1 MFSDRETSLNLN
13 KIIGNFIVNHI
24 LCSRALL
31 LVTTTKIISN
41 TLVLT
46 VLAPL
51 MNEIRF
57 RLMGNRISMQLKFRQ
72 TADALAHASVD
83 CPCVKI

>member
-1 MFSDRETSLNLN
+1 M
-13 KIIGNFIVNHI
+13 
-24 LCSRALL
+24 
-31 LVTTTKIISN
+31 LVITTKIISN

-46 VLAPL
+46 ILAPL

-57 RLMGNRISMQLKFRQ
+57 RLIGKRISMQLKFRQ

-83 CPCVKI
+83 CPYVKI